1 MRILL
6 GFQTDNQLKR
16 DLATMPLNLQLSLL
30 GVTLLLITLELLYT
44 SGYLFPFVKSDIHDL
59 WMVRLY
65 EQDGRTLD
73 LNTMRYTHI
82 ALVYCPFCGKK
93 LYDER
98 RSQSI

>member
-1 MRILL
+1 
-6 GFQTDNQLKR
+6 
-16 DLATMPLNLQLSLL
+16 MPIVPFNPEDYP
-30 GVTLLLITLELLYT
+30 GKVCCGALEHLYT